1 VSQALHLANVDLLA
15 APGDLR
21 PGVDVTVGADG
32 RIAAIEPAGT
42 SAPPPGVE
50 VLDGRGL
57 LAMPGLVNAHTH
69 SPENPLRGL
78 ADGLA
83 LEPWLAYLMGDC
95 GLYDAEDHYWC
106 AMASAVEGLRCG
118 TTSIL
123 DHLWMTP
130 PTPEAIDG
138 AMRAYRDVG
147 IRGGVAPLLDDVDW
161 YVRLAQRHG
170 IDVGHHSLL
179 PLPPF
184 LPTADLIA
192 LTDEA
197 MTRWHGTEDG
207 RLRVVAGPG
216 GIQWATDELMVG
228 LADTARKHGTT
239 LQIHLLETQLQDAT
253 CRLRYGHSGVQA
265 LDELG
270 VLGPDVSLAHSVWV
284 DDEDIARIAARG
296 AIIAH
301 NPAAN
306 LRLRSGRAPIPRFLD
321 AGVDVAVG
329 TDGAASSDDQNTW
342 LAMRLAALVHREPD
356 QWVTTAQALT
366 MATTSGAR
374 ALGIADL
381 GTLEVGA
388 LADVALLDR
397 GAAGL
402 AGAFALEPALVLS
415 ETGAAVRHVVVGGAV
430 VLRDGRCTTIDEDA
444 VRAALAEQ
452 VAKRQGSVD
461 VTFAR
466 RMAAKAEEL
475 RVTVAAAVAG

>member
-1 VSQALHLANVDLLA
+1 MSGELHVADVELLV

-21 PGVDVTVGADG
+21 AHVDVTVAGG

-42 SAPPPGVE
+42 SAPPAGVE
-50 VLDGRGL
+50 TIDGRGL

-83 LEPWLAYLMGDC
+83 LEPWLAHLMGDC
-95 GLYDAEDHYWC
+95 GGYDAEDHYWC
-106 AMASAVEGLRCG
+106 AMATAVEGLRCG

-130 PTPEAIDG
+130 PTAEAIDG

-147 IRGGVAPLLDDVDW
+147 VRAGVAPLLDDVDW
-161 YVRLAQRHG
+161 YLALAERHG

-184 LPTADLIA
+184 LDAADLIA
-192 LTDEA
+192 MTDAA
-197 MTRWHGTEDG
+197 MGRWHGAADG
-207 RLRVVAGPG
+207 RLRVIAGPG
-216 GIQWATDELMVG
+216 GIQWASDELMTG
-228 LADTARKHGTT
+228 LAGVARAHGTT
-239 LQIHLLETQLQDAT
+239 LQIHLLETALQDAA
-253 CRLRYGHSGVQA
+253 CRLRYGHSGVRA

-270 VLGPDVSLAHSVWV
+270 VLGPDVSLAHSVWIDA
-284 DDEDIARIAARG
+284 DDIGLIADRG
-296 AIIAH
+296 AIVAH

-306 LRLRSGRAPIPRFLD
+306 LRLRSGRAPIPALLA

-329 TDGAASSDDQNTW
+329 TDGAASSDDQSTW

-356 QWVTTAQALT
+356 QWVTAAQALT

-374 ALGIADL
+374 ALGVADL
-381 GTLEVGA
+381 GTLAVGQ
-388 LADVALLDR
+388 LADIALLDR
-397 GAAGL
+397 ASTGL
-402 AGAFALEPALVLS
+402 AGAYELEPALVLS
-415 ETGAAVRHVVVGGAV
+415 ETGAGVRHVVVGGNV
-430 VLRDGRCTTIDEDA
+430 VLRDRRCTTIDEDA

-452 VAKRQGSVD
+452 VAKRRGTTD
-461 VTFAR
+461 PTFAR
-466 RMAAKAEEL
+466 RMSATAEAL
-475 RVTVAAAVAG
+475 RVAVAAAAG